1 MASTNKTTNLGLN
14 QWVAADMVKRED
26 FNADNLSIDN
36 AFSKIPITLLSN
48 YTLYSATTF
57 ISLDLSKVDLSKY
70 RFLLIAADGKVA
82 GSGFTDSEA
91 VNLRINNDS
100 DDLYYNLSG
109 SVSVGSSEPTTA
121 ASNFSLLLP
130 SANQDAGGAGALA
143 RIYPAGDSIII
154 ASEGMGFRTVVE
166 GGHRFCRY
174 TGCSF
179 EEIQQLVFSNFAYS
193 TSKLQSGFRISIW
206 GVRI

>member
-100 DDLYYNLSG
+100 DDLYYNLS
-109 SVSVGSSEPTTA
+109 EPTTA
-121 ASNFSLLLP
+121 ASNFSVFMP
-130 SANQDAGGAGALA
+130 SANKDAGGAGALA

-179 EEIQQLVFSNFAYS
+179 EEIQQLVFSNFEYS
-193 TSKLQSGFRISIW
+193 TSKLQSGFQISIW